1 MRVRGTKTRRNDMLY
16 KKTDETVLKTLEAI
30 EFGSIRIE
38 LHDGRS
44 YDFVGRAPGPAAHL
58 CIHAPDVLWNM
69 AIGGDTA
76 FARDYQAGKWD
87 SDDIGAL
94 VDFAFRNDDA
104 LGRLVS
110 GNPLKRSFIWL
121 AGSCDQ
127 IPADAP
133 ERTFMLTMILA
144 TISMRC
150 GWTPR

>member
-1 MRVRGTKTRRNDMLY
+1 
-16 KKTDETVLKTLEAI
+16 
-30 EFGSIRIE
+30 
-38 LHDGRS
+38 
-44 YDFVGRAPGPAAHL
+44 
-58 CIHAPDVLWNM
+58 M

-104 LGRLVS
+104 LGSLVS

-133 ERTFMLTMILA
+133 ERTFMLTMISA